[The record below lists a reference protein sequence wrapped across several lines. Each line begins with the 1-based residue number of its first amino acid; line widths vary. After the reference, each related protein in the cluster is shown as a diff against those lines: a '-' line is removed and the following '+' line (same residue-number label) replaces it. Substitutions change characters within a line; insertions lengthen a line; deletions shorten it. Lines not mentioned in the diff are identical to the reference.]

1 MNGLQLVLVIVGAIA
16 VNAFAD
22 RKGAQ
27 PALVITVVALAA
39 SFIPGVPRLEL
50 DTDVIL
56 GVVLPPLLYSAAVGF
71 SVSSFFRK
79 LGPILVLG
87 VGLVVVTALAVGL
100 AGKLLVPGL
109 TGGAALILGA
119 VVAPPDAVSAVAIG
133 RRLGLRRRVLSVLT
147 GESLVNDA
155 AALTIFSIAV
165 ASVSGTH
172 TFIDNPVLL
181 FLYSSVV
188 GTVAGVALALLVL
201 TVRRVLDNAGLETVL
216 GLVTPFAA
224 YMLGEA
230 LEASGVLA
238 VVSAGFVIGTLS
250 VRFDYETR
258 LQEREVWGA
267 IDVLLEAF
275 VFAYMGL
282 QLRFV
287 IEDLQDAH
295 ASLTT
300 VLWSGLLILA
310 VVIVV
315 RPLWMFLTLGSGL
328 VLEDSPE
335 DPGVIRMQ
343 QRFNENNARRV
354 QRLQRAQRRGRR
366 AHRPP
371 RPPRPPEP
379 LTLREGVVVAWTG
392 MRGVVTLAAAAGIP
406 ATLHNG
412 EPFPGRPEIQA
423 IAFMVAVG
431 TLLLQGATL
440 PWLISRLGVEDPG
453 EAQLMREQRRAV
465 EVVAGEAASEVYRR
479 FVADP
484 PAGIDPEWVERASQR
499 LERQREAQSQAL
511 DALDDRGV
519 TAAAIEQLTREVIA
533 AQRNAIV
540 DGMIHDRLDDDAARD
555 LLEQIDLQEAAM
567 VSRFRGRLL

>member
-16 VNAFAD
+16 VNAFAE

-100 AGKLLVPGL
+100 TGKLLVPGL

-188 GTVAGVALALLVL
+188 GIAAGVGLALVVL

-238 VVSAGFVIGTLS
+238 VVAAGFVIGTLS

-310 VVIVV
+310 VVIAV
-315 RPLWMFLTLGSGL
+315 RPLWMFLTLGGGL
-328 VLEDSPE
+328 VLEDSPD

-343 QRFNENNARRV
+343 QRFNANNARRM
-354 QRLQRAQRRGRR
+354 QRGRRGR
-366 AHRPP
+366 RPP

-379 LTLREGVVVAWTG
+379 LTFREGIVVAWTG

-423 IAFMVAVG
+423 IAFVVAIG

-453 EAQLMREQRRAV
+453 EAALQRAQRREV
-465 EVVAGEAASEVYRR
+465 ELVAGEAASEVYRR

-484 PAGIDPEWVERASQR
+484 PPGVDPEWVERASQR

-511 DALDDRGV
+511 EALEERGV
-519 TAAAIEQLTREVIA
+519 TANAVEQLTREVIA
-533 AQRNAIV
+533 AQRNAII
-540 DGMIHDRLDDDAARD
+540 DGMIHDRLDDEAARD

-567 VSRFRGRLL
+567 VSRFRSRLI

>member
-16 VNAFAD
+16 VNAFAE

-87 VGLVVVTALAVGL
+87 VGLVVATALAVGL

-133 RRLGLRRRVLSVLT
+133 RELGLRRRVLSVLT

-172 TFIDNPVLL
+172 TFIDNPILL

-188 GTVAGVALALLVL
+188 GTLAGVGLALVVL

-295 ASLTT
+295 GSVGT
-300 VLWSGLLILA
+300 VFLSGLLILA

-315 RPLWMFLTLGSGL
+315 RPLWMFLTLGGGL
-328 VLEDSPE
+328 VLEDSPD

-343 QRFNENNARRV
+343 QRFNERNAQRV
-354 QRLQRAQRRGRR
+354 QRGRGRGRGRR
-366 AHRPP
+366 PP
-371 RPPRPPEP
+371 RAPRPPEP
-379 LTLREGVVVAWTG
+379 LTFREGVVVAWTG

-440 PWLISRLGVEDPG
+440 PWLIRKLGVEDPG
-453 EAQLMREQRRAV
+453 EAAIQREQRRAC

-479 FVADP
+479 FVDDP

-511 DALDDRGV
+511 EALEERGV
-519 TAAAIEQLTREVIA
+519 TANAVEQLTREVIA
-533 AQRNAIV
+533 AQRNALI

-567 VSRFRGRLL
+567 VSRFRSRLI

>member
-1 MNGLQLVLVIVGAIA
+1 M
-16 VNAFAD
+16 
-22 RKGAQ
+22 
-27 PALVITVVALAA
+27 
-39 SFIPGVPRLEL
+39 
-50 DTDVIL
+50 
-56 GVVLPPLLYSAAVGF
+56 
-71 SVSSFFRK
+71 
-79 LGPILVLG
+79 
-87 VGLVVVTALAVGL
+87 
-100 AGKLLVPGL
+100 
-109 TGGAALILGA
+109 
-119 VVAPPDAVSAVAIG
+119 
-133 RRLGLRRRVLSVLT
+133 
-147 GESLVNDA
+147 
-155 AALTIFSIAV
+155 
-165 ASVSGTH
+165 
-172 TFIDNPVLL
+172 
-181 FLYSSVV
+181 
-188 GTVAGVALALLVL
+188 
-201 TVRRVLDNAGLETVL
+201 LDNAGLETVL

-238 VVSAGFVIGTLS
+238 VVAAGFVIGTLS

-295 ASLTT
+295 GSLTHG
-300 VLWSGLLILA
+300 VVERSADPRGRDRGPA
-310 VVIVV
+310 VVD
-315 RPLWMFLTLGSGL
+315 
-328 VLEDSPE
+328 VLD
-335 DPGVIRMQ
+335 
-343 QRFNENNARRV
+343 ARRRPRPGGLARGPGRDPDAAAV
-354 QRLQRAQRRGRR
+354 QREQRAARARMQRAQRGRR

-511 DALDDRGV
+511 EALEDRGV
-519 TAAAIEQLTREVIA
+519 TADAIEQLTREVIA
-533 AQRNAIV
+533 AQRNAII
-540 DGMIHDRLDDDAARD
+540 DGMIHDRLDDEAARD

-567 VSRFRGRLL
+567 VSRFRAPITRHATSPVAPAEPRPRPTALANPLIDVRVQPRRRSRERRRLRARDGLVRRSTRAGC

>member
-16 VNAFAD
+16 VNAFAE

-87 VGLVVVTALAVGL
+87 VGLVVVTALAVGF

-133 RRLGLRRRVLSVLT
+133 RRLGLRRRVLSVLN
-147 GESLVNDA
+147 GESLINDA

-188 GTVAGVALALLVL
+188 GVASGVGLALLVL

-310 VVIVV
+310 VVVVV
-315 RPLWMFLTLGSGL
+315 RPLWMFFTLGGGL
-328 VLEDSPE
+328 VLEDSPN

-343 QRFNENNARRV
+343 QRFNENNARRLERM
-354 QRLQRAQRRGRR
+354 QRSRRGRR
-366 AHRPP
+366 GRRPP
-371 RPPRPPEP
+371 REPRPPEP
-379 LTLREGVVVAWTG
+379 LTFREGVVVAWTG

-406 ATLHNG
+406 ATLHDG
-412 EPFPGRPEIQA
+412 APFPGRPEIQA
-423 IAFMVAVG
+423 IAFMVAIG
-431 TLLLQGATL
+431 TLLLQGGTL
-440 PWLISRLGVEDPG
+440 PWLIRRLGVEDPG
-453 EAQLMREQRRAV
+453 EAAIQREQRRAC
-465 EVVAGEAASEVYRR
+465 ELVAGQAASEVYRK

-484 PAGIDPEWVERASQR
+484 PPGVDPAWVERASQR
-499 LERQREAQSQAL
+499 LERQREATSQAL
-511 DALDDRGV
+511 DTLEDRGV
-519 TAAAIEQLTREVIA
+519 TANAIEKLTREVIA
-533 AQRNAIV
+533 AQRNALI
-540 DGMIHDRLDDDAARD
+540 DGMIHDRLDDDAAREV
-555 LLEQIDLQEAAM
+555 LEQIDLQEATM
-567 VSRFRGRLL
+567 VSRFRSRLT